1 MKRFQ
6 NKSPLE
12 THIGILRLTVT
23 TLISG
28 RVDKAS
34 TTETV
39 GAGLILGRVKSK
51 TIKIDV
57 YSFAASPS
65 AIKRLFEVSNVLGA
79 LLFPVQRN
87 S

>member
-23 TLISG
+23 TQISG

-34 TTETV
+34 TTETI

-51 TIKIDV
+51 TIKINV
-57 YSFAASPS
+57 YSFPASPS

-79 LLFPVQRN
+79 LLFSVQRN